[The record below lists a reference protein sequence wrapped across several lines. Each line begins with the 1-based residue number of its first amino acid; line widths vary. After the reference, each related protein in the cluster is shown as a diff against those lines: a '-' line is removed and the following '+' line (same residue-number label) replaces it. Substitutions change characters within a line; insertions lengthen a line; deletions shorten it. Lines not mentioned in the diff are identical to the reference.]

1 MKVKILLVVML
12 AVVLTL
18 SIQSCSP
25 ASGNHPGHEYMMDMG
40 HSIAF
45 EANVSNYYKLNTWGT
60 EEEYHQY
67 IQPRLPQKGT
77 IARGYAALTSQST
90 PDELAMLKAAHAGKT
105 LNGSVPYYY
114 VDTEE
119 DRIRASNEIRMNPF
133 PITDAGLVKGK
144 ELYDIFCGICHGA
157 KADGN
162 GYIVR
167 EDGGVYP
174 AQPANLVNEEF
185 TAASNGRFY
194 HSIMY
199 GKNVMGAYAD
209 KLSFEERW
217 QVIHYIRSLQAK
229 NNDKEYNSMSNT
241 FDANALPAAGYQK
254 SDTEN

>member
-1 MKVKILLVVML
+1 MKVQILLVVIL
-12 AVVLTL
+12 AFVLTL
-18 SIQSCSP
+18 GIQSCSP

-77 IARGYAALTSQST
+77 IARGYAALASQVS
-90 PDELAMLKAAHAGKT
+90 PNDLEMLKAAHAGKT

-119 DRIRASNEIRMNPF
+119 DRTRASNEIKMNPF
-133 PITDAGLVKGK
+133 PITDVGLEQGK
-144 ELYDIFCGICHGA
+144 ALYTIYCGICHGE

-162 GYIVR
+162 GYLVR
-167 EDGGVYP
+167 EEGGVYP
-174 AQPANLVNEEF
+174 AQPANLINEEF

-194 HSIMY
+194 HSIVY
-199 GKNVMGAYAD
+199 GKNVMGGYTD

-229 NNDKEYNSMSNT
+229 NNDKEYNSAKNT
-241 FDANALPAAGYQK
+241 LDAYAIPGASFQK